1 MFNSAFSS
9 LVDFF
14 GYVVSI
20 FWRLISSMSGALQL
34 IIAAFFI
41 TVVVQLILIPIRGG
55 RGFSGS
61 DKASKKQ
68 PSKKQA
74 SRKEG

>member
-1 MFNSAFSS
+1 MFGSLFSS
-9 LVDFF
+9 LIDFF
-14 GYVVSI
+14 GSVFNLFS
-20 FWRLISSMSGALQL
+20 RLLSGMPGAFQL
-34 IIAAFFI
+34 IVAAFFI

-68 PSKKQA
+68 KSKE
-74 SRKEG
+74 EG